1 MTQICITQA
10 RALLTDPVRAAT
22 RPGARALAWAML
34 KTAMGQTHRLDR
46 LDPPARPT
54 PVTDL
59 AARLAETEATRLA
72 RIRARAAHH
81 GITPTGG
88 DAA

>member
-1 MTQICITQA
+1 MTPLHITQA
-10 RALLTDPVRAAT
+10 RALVTDPARAAT
-22 RPGARALAWAML
+22 RPGARALAWATL
-34 KTAMGQTHRLDR
+34 KADMGQTHRLDR
-46 LDPPARPT
+46 LDPPARPA

-59 AARLAETEATRLA
+59 ADRLAATEPDRLA

-81 GITPTGG
+81 DITPTGG